1 MYPLSKQA
9 EFVTN
14 VDKLRETS
22 SEVATGFR
30 TFRQIIEKHGPLD
43 DKQRELCLVTG
54 FTATRNEGGF
64 RVHVNRA
71 RAAGATVVELE
82 QVVLFTLGTTLG
94 LAPVVEALGWLHDE
108 LGFAED

>member
-14 VDKLRETS
+14 IDKLRAIAPDT
-22 SEVATGFR
+22 ATGFR
-30 TFRQIIEKHGPLD
+30 SFRSTIEKHGPLD
-43 DKQRELCLVTG
+43 DKQREFCLISG

-71 RAAGATVVELE
+71 QAAGATVVELE
-82 QVVLFTLGTTLG
+82 QVVLFALGTTQG

-108 LGFAED
+108 LGFAGD